1 MDRKKVAIAFMI
13 VTSVGTVL
21 STVGMM
27 TMPRGELYTMLYPP
41 LLFLFVL
48 TFFIAVLVF
57 YPGLFKAEQN
67 QSQVETDSSLF

>member
-1 MDRKKVAIAFMI
+1 MDRTKVAVAFMI

-27 TMPRGELYTMLYPP
+27 TMPRGELYTILFPP
-41 LLFLFVL
+41 LLFLFML

-57 YPGLFKAEQN
+57 FPDLFKAEEN
-67 QSQVETDSSLF
+67 QSQVKMDSSLF